1 MSLPNEISLNNGPF
15 MVAFIRQ
22 IVCKLFSHYSQIVV
36 FKVSAVEEEVVE
48 RGFFCPVTMEG
59 TILVDGVL
67 SR

>member
-1 MSLPNEISLNNGPF
+1 

-36 FKVSAVEEEVVE
+36 YKVSDVEEVVE